1 MISTIEGRCNRCE
14 KRSAN
19 CSVFGWMT
27 RNLPTPDTK
36 AIARENRE
44 RMFPD
49 YLCNHCQKLA
59 RWRTYFSQ
67 KVQCHPGTMNGD
79 NKKRLRSICVENI
92 LRDRANGSSLVLV
105 DGTNF
110 NLYCPRKEADRR
122 LDVEQP

>member
-14 KRSAN
+14 KKSAN
-19 CSVFGWMT
+19 SSVFGWMT

-67 KVQCHPGTMNGD
+67 NCAMPSGNNERRQQKAVAIDLCGKYFERSG
-79 NKKRLRSICVENI
+79 KR
-92 LRDRANGSSLVLV
+92 
-105 DGTNF
+105 
-110 NLYCPRKEADRR
+110 
-122 LDVEQP
+122 